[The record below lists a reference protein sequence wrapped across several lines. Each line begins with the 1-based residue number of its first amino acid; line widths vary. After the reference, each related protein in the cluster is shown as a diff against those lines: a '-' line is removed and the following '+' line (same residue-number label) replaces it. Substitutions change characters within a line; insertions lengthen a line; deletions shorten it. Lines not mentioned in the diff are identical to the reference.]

1 MTISDDTWATEEFD
15 VDQTEA
21 MVVLADMAKN
31 FFQEGLADE
40 DGNTT
45 IQGFT
50 NFGAVPLDQASSTA
64 AEEEEALN

>member
-1 MTISDDTWATEEFD
+1 MTLGQLKNLTLTKLKQWSFLLTS
-15 VDQTEA
+15 Q
-21 MVVLADMAKN
+21 KN

-50 NFGAVPLDQASSTA
+50 NFGAAPLDQASSTA
-64 AEEEEALN
+64 AEEEEALS